1 MNLIYYLV
9 GGSLLL
15 WLLLRQ
21 AKTRIL
27 CPFAQ
32 VMQWHDLAERLSQK
46 NYQVYQRS
54 VTAEILA
61 IIHDQSLGNA
71 EQLYYQDGWKPRYGL
86 CGVPLKDWAQRFDSN
101 IKTKDLMT
109 PERNIDLMLKTITYA
124 DTQIIAAYKRS
135 GQYGPFP
142 LAGLSANAYSAY
154 VHSPTMVIA
163 DANDPNIHN
172 GTTINRYSALVSCYR
187 KVI

>member
-1 MNLIYYLV
+1 MSILYYLV

-21 AKTRIL
+21 AKTSIP

-32 VMQWHDLAERLSQK
+32 VIQWRELAENMSQK
-46 NYQVYQRS
+46 NYQVFQRS

-71 EQLYYQDGWKPRYGL
+71 EQVYYQDGWKPRYGL

-101 IKTKDLMT
+101 LKTKDLLN
-109 PERNIDLMLKTITYA
+109 PEKNIALMLKTITYA

-135 GQYGPFP
+135 GSYGPFP
-142 LAGLSANAYSAY
+142 LAGLSTNAYSTY
-154 VHSPTMVIA
+154 VHSPTMVITNT
-163 DANDPNIHN
+163 NDSNIHN
-172 GTTINRYSALVSCYR
+172 SNTINRYSALVNCYR

>member
-1 MNLIYYLV
+1 MNIIYYLV

-21 AKTRIL
+21 AKTNVP

-32 VMQWHDLAERLSQK
+32 VMQWRDLAERLSQK

-71 EQLYYQDGWKPRYGL
+71 EQVYHQDSWKPRYGL

-101 IKTKDLMT
+101 LKTKDLLN
-109 PERNIDLMLKTITYA
+109 PEKNIDLALNTITYT
-124 DTQIIAAYKRS
+124 DTQIIAAYKHS
-135 GQYGPFP
+135 GSYGPFP
-142 LAGLSANAYSAY
+142 LPGLSANAYSAY
-154 VHSPTMVIA
+154 LHSPTMLIT
-163 DANDPNIHN
+163 DATDPNIHN
-172 GTTINRYSALVSCYR
+172 SDTINRYSALVSCYR

>member
-1 MNLIYYLV
+1 MANIIYYLV

-21 AKTRIL
+21 AKTSVP

-32 VMQWHDLAERLSQK
+32 VMQWREVAEKMSAK
-46 NYQVYQRS
+46 NQQVYQRDI
-54 VTAEILA
+54 TAEILA

-86 CGVPLKDWAQRFDSN
+86 CGVPLKDWAQRFDSDL
-101 IKTKDLMT
+101 KTKDLMK

-124 DTQIIAAYKRS
+124 DTQIIAAYKRNGS
-135 GQYGPFP
+135 YGPFP
-142 LAGLSANAYSAY
+142 LAGLSASAYSAY
-154 VHSPTMVIA
+154 VHSPTMVIV
-163 DANDPNIHN
+163 DANDQHIHN
-172 GTTINRYSALVSCYR
+172 SNTINRYSALVSCYR
-187 KVI
+187 KV

>member
-1 MNLIYYLV
+1 MNIIYYLV

-15 WLLLRQ
+15 WLLTRQ
-21 AKTRIL
+21 AKIRIP
-27 CPFAQ
+27 CPLLE
-32 VMQWHDLAERLSQK
+32 VIQWLNLAESMSQK
-46 NYQVYQRS
+46 HYQVYQRS

-101 IKTKDLMT
+101 LKTKDLMK
-109 PERNIDLMLKTITYA
+109 PEKNIELALKTITYA
-124 DTQIIAAYKRS
+124 DTQIIAAYKRR

-154 VHSPTMVIA
+154 VHSPTMVIT
-163 DANDPNIHN
+163 DINDTNIHN
-172 GTTINRYSALVSCYR
+172 SNTINRYSALVSCYR
-187 KVI
+187 KVL